1 MEITLDNH
9 DTDKRVH
16 PRKDCHGI
24 IMFNVLSEELN
35 EAYCNNSPCIK
46 GIARVINMNDNGMMF
61 SMIDLLG
68 LTENLKGF
76 SFKKFKGTTIEFTK
90 PNDGKIIKAE
100 IMHVSDNS
108 IGVKY
113 L

>member
-1 MEITLDNH
+1 MDNH
-9 DTDKRVH
+9 DTDKRVQS
-16 PRKDCHGI
+16 RKDSHGI
-24 IMFNVLSEELN
+24 VMFNVLSEELN
-35 EAYCNNSPCIK
+35 EAYCKNSPCIK
-46 GIARVINMNDNGMMF
+46 GIARVVNMTDDGMMI
-61 SMIDLLG
+61 SMIDMLG

-76 SFKKFKGTTIEFTK
+76 SFSKFKGTTIEFTK

-100 IMHVSDNS
+100 VMHVSDNS

>member
-1 MEITLDNH
+1 MNNL
-9 DTDKRVH
+9 DTDKRVQA
-16 PRKDCHGI
+16 RKDCHGI
-24 IMFNVLSEELN
+24 VMFNVLSEELN
-35 EAYCNNSPCIK
+35 ETHCKNSPCIK
-46 GIARVINMNDNGMMF
+46 GIARVVNMNDEGMMIN
-61 SMIDLLG
+61 MIDMIG

-90 PNDGKIIKAE
+90 PNDGKLIKAV
-100 IMHVSDNS
+100 IMHVSNNS

>member
-1 MEITLDNH
+1 
-9 DTDKRVH
+9 
-16 PRKDCHGI
+16 
-24 IMFNVLSEELN
+24 MFNVLSDELN
-35 EAYCNNSPCIK
+35 EAYCKNSTCIK
-46 GIARVINMNDNGMMF
+46 GIARVINMNDDGMMF
-61 SMIDLLG
+61 SMIDMFC

-90 PNDGKIIKAE
+90 PNDGKTIKAE
-100 IMHVSDNS
+100 VMHVSDNS

>member
-1 MEITLDNH
+1 LDNV
-9 DTDKRVH
+9 DNDKRIR

-24 IMFNVLSEELN
+24 VMFNVLSEELN
-35 EAYCNNSPCIK
+35 ETYCKNSPCIK
-46 GIARVINMNDNGMMF
+46 GIARVINMTDDGMMIN
-61 SMIDLLG
+61 MIDMIG

-76 SFKKFKGTTIEFTK
+76 SFKKFKGTMIEFSK

-100 IMHVSDNS
+100 VMHVSNNS
-108 IGVKY
+108 IGVRY